1 MPGSDSESV
10 DQARRL
16 AGSLASAL
24 VEIIAGRR
32 SPQQLSGWASPKVQE
47 VVTQLNRSQRCSGL
61 RLRSIRVQQIN
72 DLVIEVAAHLTQTGR
87 SRAAALRIS
96 RGEGRWQATELVIM
110 LDHQGQPESS
120 P

>member
-1 MPGSDSESV
+1 MPGSDSESA

-24 VEIIAGRR
+24 VEILAGRR
-32 SPQQLSGWASPKVQE
+32 GPQQLSGWASPKVQE
-47 VVTQLNRSQRCSGL
+47 LVTQLSRSQRCSGL

-87 SRAAALRIS
+87 SRAAALRIT
-96 RGEGRWQATELVIM
+96 RDDGRWQATELVIV

-120 P
+120 L